1 MGEQDAGGAF
11 HDYNVWHSHKA
22 YAPFY
27 DIKHFI
33 SPMAFEA
40 ISVFSPYF
48 ICLRSRFARSDGISG
63 KLVLLCRS
71 HYLLKSGDSPCPS
84 KVMGFTLCFLEGW
97 CWGKGALNW
106 RQGIAAEILI
116 PPPVK
121 FKCGIKPFRADAG
134 HLCGLHAGT
143 REGVC
148 DQPGEGPEL
157 LKAFSVPEISRYM
170 FPEGGDSKVGRF

>member
-1 MGEQDAGGAF
+1 MTEATKQ
-11 HDYNVWHSHKA
+11 HQVTKVVTLVTLKLQTQSHL
-22 YAPFY
+22 
-27 DIKHFI
+27 KH
-33 SPMAFEA
+33 
-40 ISVFSPYF
+40 
-48 ICLRSRFARSDGISG
+48 
-63 KLVLLCRS
+63 
-71 HYLLKSGDSPCPS
+71 
-84 KVMGFTLCFLEGW
+84 
-97 CWGKGALNW
+97 
-106 RQGIAAEILI
+106 QGIAAEILI

-170 FPEGGDSKVGRF
+170 FPEGSDSKVGRF

>member
-22 YAPFY
+22 CAPFY

-63 KLVLLCRS
+63 KLVLLCKS

-170 FPEGGDSKVGRF
+170 FPEGSDSKVGRF